1 MADLSYLLQE
11 ETDRICAVLDA
22 HGETKLS
29 QLFRNC
35 YKNTFETTT
44 KPMPDGTTYIF
55 TGDIPAMWLR
65 DSTAQV
71 HQYLPLAAKNAEV
84 ADVLEGLIRRQLQC
98 VLYDPYA
105 NAFNE
110 EENAHGHIKD
120 IPLQKP
126 MVWERKYEVDSLCFV
141 LQLCSEFYAY
151 TGRTSFLKEN
161 LFVTA
166 LRSILS
172 LWKTEQYHMEKSP
185 YRFQRPNTKPK
196 DTLTNDGMGTPVAYT
211 GMTWSGFRPSDDAC
225 INGYLVPSNMFAA
238 VVLHSIANICSDV
251 LDDADLAAEVTT
263 LEQEIRGGIS
273 DYAIVEDK
281 EFGRMY
287 AYETDGMG
295 HYTFMDD
302 SNVPSLLA
310 APYFGFCKKD
320 DPIYLNTRNYILSK
334 RNPYYYEGKVL
345 RGTGSPHTPEGYVWH
360 IGLVLQGLTAT
371 DPAEVRGV
379 LDMLCA
385 SDADTGYMHEG
396 VNADDP
402 TQFTRPWFAWANSI
416 FSELVLKYVQTL
428 EDAPDA

>member
-1 MADLSYLLQE
+1 MTA
-11 ETDRICAVLDA
+11 ETERVCAILEA
-22 HGETKLS
+22 RGENKLS
-29 QLFRNC
+29 LLFRNC
-35 YKNTFETTT
+35 YKNTFETTP
-44 KPMPDGTTYIF
+44 KQMEDGTSYIF

-71 HQYLPLAAKNAEV
+71 HQYLPLAAKDEKV

-110 EENAHGHIKD
+110 EENGHGHVKD

-126 MVWERKYEVDSLCFV
+126 MIWERKYEVDSLCFV
-141 LQLCSEFYAY
+141 LQLCAEFYAY
-151 TGRTSFLKEN
+151 TGRTAYLTDG
-161 LFVTA
+161 LFADA
-166 LRSILS
+166 LRAILS
-172 LWKTEQYHMEKSP
+172 LWRTEQHHVDQSP
-185 YRFQRPNTKPK
+185 YRFQRTNCPPK
-196 DTLTNDGMGTPVAYT
+196 DTLTHDGLGNPVVYT

-225 INGYLVPSNMFAA
+225 VHGYLIPSNMFAA
-238 VVLHSIANICSDV
+238 VCLQKIQPICTDVLQDAVLAETAALLESQIREGIANYALV
-251 LDDADLAAEVTT
+251 DDP
-263 LEQEIRGGIS
+263 
-273 DYAIVEDK
+273 DYGTM
-281 EFGRMY
+281 F

-295 HYTFMDD
+295 NYTFMDD

-310 APYFGFCKKD
+310 APYFGFCAKE
-320 DPIYLNTRNYILSK
+320 DPVYLNTRRYILSK
-334 RNPYYYEGKVL
+334 KNPYYYEGKVL

-371 DPAEVRGV
+371 DPQEIREI

-416 FSELVLKYVQTL
+416 FSELVLRHAEQL
-428 EDAPDA
+428 EDASNA